1 MTLTAKDRE
10 SLIKYKIER
19 SLDALN
25 SAERNFKENDL
36 FTAVQRTYY
45 ASYYSAEALLLVK
58 GLSFSSH
65 KSSIGS
71 FNKEFVHTGLVDK
84 KYSSILKELFETRQT
99 GDYGNFVGFQREEVE
114 NNLNMAKEFIEAINK
129 LTLKILSETN

>member
-1 MTLTAKDRE
+1 MTLIAKDRE

-71 FNKEFVHTGLVDK
+71 FNKEFVHTGFVDK

>member
-25 SAERNFKENDL
+25 SAERNLKENDL

-45 ASYYSAEALLLVK
+45 AGYYSAEALLLVK

-99 GDYGNFVGFQREEVE
+99 GDYGNFVGFQ
-114 NNLNMAKEFIEAINK
+114 K
-129 LTLKILSETN
+129 

>member
-1 MTLTAKDRE
+1 MILTAKDRE
-10 SLIKYKIER
+10 SLIKYKIDR

-25 SAERNFKENDL
+25 SAERNLKENDL

-45 ASYYSAEALLLVK
+45 ASYYSAEALLLTK

-71 FNKEFVHTGLVDK
+71 FNKEFVYTGLVDK

-114 NNLNMAKEFIEAINK
+114 NNLNMAKEFIKRINK
-129 LTLKILSETN
+129 LTLKILSETK

>member
-10 SLIKYKIER
+10 SLIKYKIDR

-25 SAERNFKENDL
+25 SAERNLKENDF

-45 ASYYSAEALLLVK
+45 AVYYSAEAILLLK
-58 GLSFSSH
+58 DLSFSSH

-71 FNKEFVHTGLVDK
+71 FNKEFVYAGLVDK
-84 KYSSILKELFETRQT
+84 KYSSIHK
-99 GDYGNFVGFQREEVE
+99 
-114 NNLNMAKEFIEAINK
+114 
-129 LTLKILSETN
+129 

>member
-1 MTLTAKDRE
+1 MTMNAKDRE

-19 SLDALN
+19 SLDAFN
-25 SAERNFKENDL
+25 SAERNLKENDL

-45 ASYYSAEALLLVK
+45 AVYYSAEAILLLK

-84 KYSSILKELFETRQT
+84 RYSSILKELFETRQT
-99 GDYGNFVGFQREEVE
+99 GDYGNFVGFQTEEVE

-129 LTLKILSETN
+129 LTLKILSET